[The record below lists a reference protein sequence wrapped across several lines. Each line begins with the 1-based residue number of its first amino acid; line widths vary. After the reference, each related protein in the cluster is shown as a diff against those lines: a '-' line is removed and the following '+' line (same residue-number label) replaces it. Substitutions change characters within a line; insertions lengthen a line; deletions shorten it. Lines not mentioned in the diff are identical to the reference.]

1 MCLAL
6 LLGFA
11 DDVLD
16 VRWRWKI
23 VLSALSTLPLLL
35 AYDGPTDLVLPH
47 GVAALLRVPP
57 VLDLGVLYRVFICCI
72 AIFCTNSINIHAG
85 VNGLEASQSAV
96 IGAFV
101 ALYDAIEIAAG
112 RDTLGCHQLS
122 LFLVV
127 PFVATTLGLLYH
139 NWFPSA
145 VFVGD
150 SFTYFAGMALSVA
163 GVLGH
168 FSKTLLLL
176 FVPQLINFVFS
187 LPQLLGFIPCPHHR
201 LPNYNIATNKLEA
214 VWPPHYTL
222 LNFWL
227 KVFGPMSEKALS
239 VAMLVFQIVCCTLAL
254 ALRYSPLSYLFKG
267 E

>member
-1 MCLAL
+1 MCMAL

-35 AYDGPTDLVLPH
+35 AYDGPTDLVLPE

-57 VLDLGVLYRVFICCI
+57 VLHLGVLYRAGICCI
-72 AIFCTNSINIHAG
+72 AIFCTNAINIHAG
-85 VNGLEASQSAV
+85 VNGLEAAQSAV
-96 IGAFV
+96 VGAFV
-101 ALYDAIEIAAG
+101 ALYDALEIAAG
-112 RDTLGCHQLS
+112 RDTHGCHQLS
-122 LFLVV
+122 LCLVA

-139 NWFPSA
+139 NWYPAA

-150 SFTYFAGMALSVA
+150 SYTYFAGMALSVA

-168 FSKTLLLL
+168 FPRTLLLL
-176 FVPQLINFVFS
+176 FVPQLLNFVFS

-201 LPNYNIATNKLEA
+201 LPNYNVATNRLEA

-227 KVFGPMSEKALS
+227 KVFGPMTEKGLS
-239 VAMLVFQIVCCTLAL
+239 LAMLLFQVVCCALAL
-254 ALRYSPLSYLFKG
+254 ALRYSPLSYLFLG